1 MALLNRQTLRN
12 YFKKGSSP
20 SAEHF
25 ADLIES
31 TLNIVDDG
39 IDRGGDSGFRISPV
53 GYSNKLMS
61 FYPSLQHREPDWYIS
76 INDQEVPGLS
86 VSDATHARRLVL
98 KEGGATG
105 IGVANPRHA
114 LDVNG
119 TVGMHNR
126 VGTLHAGEVPGDGK
140 WHDIISRLDAPSAF
154 EVMARIDGRQGS
166 GKYALAHAIAVNA
179 HGGRLSFGKI
189 RKTGA
194 YYGSF
199 FNRLRFRWHGELFHY
214 SLQVRTASHYGIDER
229 TGEPFQIRY
238 QVSGLLA

>member
-1 MALLNRQTLRN
+1 
-12 YFKKGSSP
+12 
-20 SAEHF
+20 
-25 ADLIES
+25 
-31 TLNIVDDG
+31 
-39 IDRGGDSGFRISPV
+39 
-53 GYSNKLMS
+53 
-61 FYPSLQHREPDWYIS
+61 
-76 INDQEVPGLS
+76 
-86 VSDATHARRLVL
+86 VL